1 MLYLTKNQSAVVIAT
16 CTVSRK
22 GFDGLRKI
30 LRTSSARKNIV
41 HISKGNSIPWL
52 KGKIWIVVKGLIQL
66 RAVTF
71 EGNELILGFLGPN
84 QVFGEPFSLMDHCR
98 PFALVDCELLLLP
111 FEEAYNSP
119 TLALAILES
128 LSLRHRSTE
137 LNLAILL
144 EKTVEEKVKAFFELI
159 ATDFGHPVEEG
170 LMIDFKITHQDIAN
184 ALGVTRV
191 TITRI
196 LSQLQKTGWLKKIE
210 GVFFVIA
217 F

>member
-1 MLYLTKNQSAVVIAT
+1 MINQQNVTAAN
-16 CTVSRK
+16 CTVSAK
-22 GFDGLRKI
+22 LKLLDGLSKS
-30 LRTSSARKNIV
+30 LETSFARKHNV
-41 HISKGNSIPWL
+41 HIPKGNYIPL
-52 KGKIWIVVKGLIQL
+52 FKGRLWIVVKGVIKL
-66 RAVTF
+66 RAPRSDGD
-71 EGNELILGFLGPN
+71 ESILGFVGPN
-84 QVFGEPFSLMDHCR
+84 QVFGEAFSLIDHCS
-98 PFALVDCELLLLP
+98 PFALVDCELLEFP
-111 FEEAYNSP
+111 AEEVYNSP

-196 LSQLQKTGWLKKIE
+196 LSQLQKTGWLKK
-210 GVFFVIA
+210 
-217 F
+217 